1 MSDVTVVSDATF
13 EEEVL
18 RAEKLVMVDF
28 WAPWCAPCQMMNP
41 TIEEVAQTY
50 GEKIKVAKVNV
61 DENPVTPG
69 KFGVRSI
76 PTLIFFRHGQLQEV
90 LVGVQPKAKIVEVI
104 TRLI

>member
-18 RAEKLVMVDF
+18 RAEKPVMVDF

-50 GEKIKVAKVNV
+50 GDKIKVAKVNV

-76 PTLIFFRHGQLQEV
+76 PTLIFFNQGQLQEI
-90 LVGVQPKAKIVEVI
+90 LVGVQPKAKIIEVI